1 MNSAERHA
9 ARRARRDAKRAINK
23 MRRCENL
30 TLETIAD
37 IDNLYRAAR
46 ESIRGVDWKY
56 SVQYYER
63 NIFSNIYYARGQL
76 LNGKDFRKPLS
87 YFYVMERGKIRY
99 ISAPRISERVIQK
112 SISQNVLVP
121 AVAPTLTQGCCANIK
136 GRGTDYCLIR
146 LKKQLAEYCQENGSD
161 GYILLMDFSDYFG
174 SIDHDAAKALVD
186 KVLVD
191 ERVKQIMYLQIDRG
205 EDEKG
210 LGLGSEPN
218 QAIAVALPSPIDY
231 LGERWSGIV
240 YSGRYMDDSYYIS
253 RRKDVLQE
261 FLKKA
266 RNVCASLG
274 ITINEKKTHI
284 IKLSRGFTFLKKR
297 FRFNQT
303 GKIIVTPA
311 RKSIG
316 RMRRKM
322 KKLAEFVRRG
332 EMTVEQARQSYF
344 SFRGALVKRKGDGKT
359 RFRQNVYHT
368 VKKLDLTFYELF
380 GEYPIVKG

>member
-1 MNSAERHA
+1 
-9 ARRARRDAKRAINK
+9 

-30 TLETIAD
+30 TLEAIAD
-37 IDNLYRAAR
+37 VDNLYRAAR
-46 ESIRGVDWKY
+46 EAIRGVDWKY

-63 NIFSNIYYARGQL
+63 NLFSNIYYACGQL
-76 LNGKDFRKPLS
+76 LDGKDFRKPLS
-87 YFYVMERGKIRY
+87 YFYVVERGKIRY

-121 AVAPTLTQGCCANIK
+121 AIAPTLTQGCCANMK

-146 LKKQLAEYCQENGSD
+146 LKRQLADFYQENGSD
-161 GYILLMDFSDYFG
+161 GYVLLMDFSDYFG

-186 KVLVD
+186 RVLID
-191 ERVKQIMYLQIDRG
+191 EEVKQILCLQIDHG
-205 EDEKG
+205 ENEKG

-231 LGERWSGIV
+231 LGERWQGITC
-240 YSGRYMDDSYYIS
+240 SGRYMDDSYFIS

-261 FLKKA
+261 FLKEA

-284 IKLSRGFTFLKKR
+284 VKLTRGFTFLKKR
-297 FRFNQT
+297 FRFTQT
-303 GKIIVTPA
+303 GRIIVTPD

-316 RMRRKM
+316 KMRRKM
-322 KKLAEFVRRG
+322 KKLVLLFKNG
-332 EMTVEQARQSYF
+332 EMTIEQAKQSYL
-344 SFRGALVKRKGDGKT
+344 SYRGSLKKRNGDGKT
-359 RFRQNVYHT
+359 RFRQNIYHT
-368 VKKLDLTFYELF
+368 VRTLDNTFYELF
-380 GEYPIVKG
+380 GEYPIAKG

>member
-1 MNSAERHA
+1 MNSTERHA
-9 ARRARRDAKRAINK
+9 ARRARRDAKRERNK

-30 TLETIAD
+30 TLEAVAD
-37 IDNLYRAAR
+37 LDNLYRAAR
-46 ESIRGVDWKY
+46 EAIRGVDWKY

-63 NIFSNIYYARGQL
+63 NLFSNIYYARGQL
-76 LNGKDFRKPLS
+76 LDKKDFRKPLS
-87 YFYVMERGKIRY
+87 YFYVVERGKIRY

-121 AVAPTLTQGCCANIK
+121 AIAPTLTQGCCANMK

-146 LKKQLAEYCQENGSD
+146 LKKQLADFYQENGPD
-161 GYILLMDFSDYFG
+161 GYVLLMDFSDYFG

-186 KVLVD
+186 KVLID
-191 ERVKQIMYLQIDRG
+191 EEVKQILYLQIDHG
-205 EDEKG
+205 ENEKG

-231 LGERWSGIV
+231 LGERWQGIT
-240 YSGRYMDDSYYIS
+240 YSGRYMDDSYFIS
-253 RRKDVLQE
+253 LRKDVLQE
-261 FLKKA
+261 FLKEA

-297 FRFNQT
+297 FRFTQA
-303 GKIIVTPA
+303 GRIIVTPD
-311 RKSIG
+311 RKAIG
-316 RMRRKM
+316 KMRRKM
-322 KKLAEFVRRG
+322 KKLALLVENK
-332 EMTVEQARQSYF
+332 EMTIEQARQSYL
-344 SFRGALVKRKGDGKT
+344 SYRGSLAKRNGDGKT

-368 VKKLDLTFYELF
+368 VRTLDNTFYELF
-380 GEYPIVKG
+380 GEYPIAKG